1 MEHRLL
7 LALLV
12 LLSCSFSNNLLAQ
25 QPSGMSVDTLWV
37 GPGPEDLVLD
47 ESTGSARLLVSCSQR
62 RGDSAYYGEI
72 MAVDLA
78 TNDTLALPRTGEP
91 KHLHFGPHGIDLVY
105 NNKGIPY
112 LYVVN
117 HTKNEDKALNYNS
130 ILVYQVKA
138 DQLVFQKEVRHEDIV
153 SPNDVAALP
162 DGSFYLANDSKYRS
176 IGFMWAN
183 EKLFKVRS
191 SKITYCD
198 PQGHCKFVGDERL
211 AYANGIIADND
222 RVVVACTQKKDLVVY
237 DRNSSNGDLTAV
249 SNSASIVGQDNI
261 TQVNDSLILIA
272 AHPKVFQ
279 FIKHAK
285 DPAAI
290 SAGKTYLVNLN
301 NGHSSIV
308 YETDGSE
315 ISGNSTSLYY
325 NGKLYIGQV
334 FQGFLLVVDLPSP
347 ITDMAP

>member
-1 MEHRLL
+1 
-7 LALLV
+7 
-12 LLSCSFSNNLLAQ
+12 
-25 QPSGMSVDTLWV
+25 MSVDTIWV

-62 RGDSAYYGEI
+62 RNDSTYYAEI

-78 TNDTLALPRTGEP
+78 SLDTMPLPRTGEP

-138 DQLVFQKEVRHEDIV
+138 DELVFQKELRHETFV

-162 DGSFYLANDSKYRS
+162 DGSLYLTNDSKHS
-176 IGFMWAN
+176 TIGFMWAN
-183 EKLFKVRS
+183 EKLFQVRS

-198 PQGHCKFVGDERL
+198 PKGHCKFVGDKRL
-211 AYANGIIADND
+211 AYANGIIANND

-237 DRNSSNGDLTAV
+237 ERNSSNGDLTAV
-249 SNSASIVGQDNI
+249 RNVASIVGQDNI

-285 DPAAI
+285 DPSEL
-290 SAGKTYLVNLN
+290 SAGTTHLVNLN
-301 NGHSSIV
+301 NGHSTIV
-308 YETDGSE
+308 YENDGSE
-315 ISGNSTSLYY
+315 ISGNSTSVYY
-325 NGKLYIGQV
+325 KNKLYIGQV
-334 FQGFLLVVDLPSP
+334 FEGFLLVVDLDKP
-347 ITDMAP
+347 ITKLAP